1 MNILVKTVK
10 AGQLPEDW
18 QAELG
23 LANDAQVRVAI
34 EEVQPKR
41 SPEDV
46 DRMLERLRSIKP
58 VKINGDITEFIRS
71 ERERIDGRNL
81 R

>member
-23 LANDAQVRVAI
+23 LASDAQVRVAI

>member
-1 MNILVKTVK
+1 MNIFVKTVK
-10 AGQLPEDW
+10 ASQLPKDW

-23 LANDAQVRVAI
+23 LASDAQVRVAI

-71 ERERIDGRNL
+71 ERERIDGRNQ

>member
-1 MNILVKTVK
+1 MTIFVKTVK
-10 AGQLPEDW
+10 ASQLPKDW

-23 LANDAQVRVAI
+23 LASDAQVRVAI

>member
-10 AGQLPEDW
+10 ASQLPKDW
-18 QAELG
+18 QTELG
-23 LANDAQVRVAI
+23 LSGDAHVRVAI
-34 EEVQPKR
+34 EEVQQAR
-41 SPEDV
+41 SPETV
-46 DRMLERLRSIKP
+46 DRMLERMRNLKP
-58 VKINGDITEFIRS
+58 LHVEGDITEFIRA

>member
-1 MNILVKTVK
+1 MNVFVKTVK
-10 AGQLPEDW
+10 ASELPDGW

-23 LANDAQVRVAI
+23 LGSDVQVRVAI

-41 SPEDV
+41 SPEEI

-58 VKINGDITEFIRS
+58 VEVDGDITEFIRS